1 MIHRKFRV
9 RSAPIF
15 IIAILMAIL
24 SKPEWVQADSGSGRQ
39 QIIEITITEY
49 TWWLLDWQDNSLICE
64 VKVDHSDEPTGAEI
78 YFQCGRYIY
87 YQWFGTEPCF
97 GSTTGDT
104 EDCDGLYIQAVGSQE
119 VTKEIVLD
127 LPAPVVSIDLKDC
140 QPIQGTDLCAALP
153 SVLIVAEESLP
164 NEQITQVQGNIG
176 EVPFICAGETCEVP
190 LQETDERGILLE
202 FWADSSYG
210 DSSEHYIGRIR
221 VTRTTNEYP
230 FIPGWLIETV
240 GGLADL
246 NNMEGCAGIWQ
257 TFPPLGTLPDWL
269 LNPPHAFMLKT
280 TEPYAFLAGQMIQK
294 GYVDTSHCDDAGIAE
309 DGYASQCGLD
319 ASRELVNL
327 WQNLFD
333 RFIVQSAHE
342 TGIPSNLLKRIF
354 AKESQFWP
362 ETTEELYSE
371 YGFGH
376 LTELGADTALLWN
389 RDFYDQFC
397 PLVLEVG
404 KCQLGY
410 SQLSDYSQ
418 ALLRGALLSE
428 MEISLP
434 SELTDTDF
442 KQLEESVSLFAET
455 LLGNCAQVNQMITY
469 RLDQIAGEIASYED
483 LWRFTL
489 VNYHGGSGCM
499 ANAINQVH
507 RRRVALTWENVSAAL
522 ADYCPWVLEYV
533 DDITQ

>member
-1 MIHRKFRV
+1 MNQSKVLV
-9 RSAPIF
+9 RLIRSLAIAF
-15 IIAILMAIL
+15 FIAIVL
-24 SKPEWVQADSGSGRQ
+24 KPAWVLADSGSGRQ
-39 QIIEITITEY
+39 QTIEVAFTEY

-64 VKVDHSDEPTGAEI
+64 VKVDHQDEPTGAEI
-78 YFQCGRYIY
+78 YFQCGRFIY
-87 YQWFGTEPCF
+87 YQWFYTKPCYEASE
-97 GSTTGDT
+97 GNTQECS
-104 EDCDGLYIQAVGSQE
+104 GLYLFSVGSE
-119 VTKEIVLD
+119 ETTKEIVVD
-127 LPAPVVSIDLKDC
+127 LPVPEVRIDLKDC
-140 QPIQGTDLCAALP
+140 GPIQGTGLCSNLP
-153 SVLIVAEESLP
+153 SLLISAEESLP
-164 NEQITQVQGNIG
+164 NEEITQVQGSINEI
-176 EVPFICAGETCEVP
+176 PFFCPGETCEVP
-190 LQETDERGILLE
+190 LEGTDERGVLLE

-221 VTRTTNEYP
+221 VARTTNEYP
-230 FIPGWLIETV
+230 YTPGWRVETV
-240 GGLADL
+240 GGLVDL

-269 LNPPHAFMLKT
+269 LDPPHAFMLKT
-280 TEPYAFLAGQMIQK
+280 SEPYTFLAGQMIQK
-294 GYVDTSHCDDAGIAE
+294 GYVDISHCDDAGISE

-333 RFIVQSAHE
+333 RFIVQSAKE
-342 TGIPSNLLKRIF
+342 IGIPSNLLKRIF

-376 LTELGADTALLWN
+376 LTELGADTTLLWN

-418 ALLRGALLSE
+418 AMLRGALLAE

-434 SELTDTDF
+434 ADLTDTDF
-442 KQLEESVSLFAET
+442 KQLQESVSLFSET

-469 RLDQIAGEIASYED
+469 RMDQIPGEIASYED

-489 VNYHGGSGCM
+489 ANYHGGSGCM
-499 ANAINQVH
+499 ANAINKVH
-507 RRRVALTWENVSAAL
+507 KSKEALTWENVSAAL
-522 ADYCPWVLEYV
+522 EDNCPWVLEYV
-533 DDITQ
+533 DDITK